1 MLKAHIYFKIG
12 WLTIISHIVK
22 LHSRVL
28 SACRTQTYAFQHS
41 WIELFQNV
49 ICKNPE
55 HVHNMIITGLI
66 YRLLPKQ
73 TYLHKTEQLKRN
85 LQYERKD
92 RIMLYIFTFVT
103 GLKKLIFEWLVVKE
117 STLPWTEA
125 NEIEV
130 FLLW

>member
-1 MLKAHIYFKIG
+1 MKA
-12 WLTIISHIVK
+12 
-22 LHSRVL
+22 
-28 SACRTQTYAFQHS
+28 
-41 WIELFQNV
+41 
-49 ICKNPE
+49 
-55 HVHNMIITGLI
+55 
-66 YRLLPKQ
+66 
-73 TYLHKTEQLKRN
+73 
-85 LQYERKD
+85 KD